1 MPAPAE
7 APLVSVVMPAFDEEA
22 YIAEAIES
30 VFAQTY
36 SALELIVVDDGS
48 ADRTAAVAARFPGV
62 QVVRR
67 RSRGGPAAARNA
79 GLEVAHGAYWT
90 IFDADDVMPRDR
102 LALQVGFLEAHP
114 SLGMVLGLTEA
125 FVTAG
130 DATPP
135 HWNPAW
141 DEGPFPAGASTTLA
155 RRRVFDLV
163 GPYDERMKVSG
174 DVDWLARAKD
184 AGVVAGRV
192 DEVCL
197 HRRIHSGS
205 VSANH
210 DAVNVALLQVLR
222 RSLQRR
228 RAQSAAE

>member
-22 YIAEAIES
+22 YIEEAIES

-48 ADRTAAVAARFPGV
+48 ADRTAAIAAGFPGT

-67 RSRGGPAAARNA
+67 SHRGEAAARNA
-79 GLEVAHGAYWT
+79 GLEIAHGAYWT

-114 SLGMVLGLTEA
+114 LLGMVLGLTEA

-130 DATPP
+130 DATPT
-135 HWNPAW
+135 HWNSAW
-141 DEGPFPAGASTTLA
+141 DEGPFPACAGTTLA

-163 GPYDERMKVSG
+163 GPYDERMKVSM

-184 AGVVAGRV
+184 VGVVAGRV

-205 VSANH
+205 ASANH

-228 RAQSAAE
+228 RAQSAAD